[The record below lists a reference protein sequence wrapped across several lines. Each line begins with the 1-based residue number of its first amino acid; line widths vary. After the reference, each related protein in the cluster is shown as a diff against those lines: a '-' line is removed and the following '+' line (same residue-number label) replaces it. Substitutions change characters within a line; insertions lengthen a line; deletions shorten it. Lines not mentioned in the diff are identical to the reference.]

1 MEVVLDVWNAGNV
14 RFWLHLL
21 VTIFVGVII
30 WQRVYIEISCMDLC
44 FLLGPPVAPNL
55 CQFVS
60 SKTAILI
67 RSVPNQ
73 LASIVVQGLVQIHYL
88 QYSDMEGEQNNATEL
103 RDGYPQ
109 ILQSSFQLW
118 KPLHCVESNI
128 HGLTDVNQNLW
139 IFTVTE
145 PILCHCRLVV
155 HNHGYSVRKGTNLK
169 LNSATSASGSWPT
182 IGDLGATWGHRL
194 VCTTSNW
201 RFGGLH
207 VLFQPFVLQ
216 FTITNTKQI
225 LVFQCAETKQL
236 IFLYVGFRSFRKQ
249 KNKSRGQ
256 QKKI

>member
-1 MEVVLDVWNAGNV
+1 MGTYVVSSETLTQISSKIGWKPLVWSGFQRLFDHGISWQLGVPLNHNIKPAGIVTSNIIHWKKHCLIDQHQKTLTINCIKQNTQDSMKITTIIKFHRRLVQRPILYQDQRPTQQMEVVLDVWNAGNV

-88 QYSDMEGEQNNATEL
+88 QYSDMQGEQNNATQL

-109 ILQSSFQLW
+109 ILQSSF
-118 KPLHCVESNI
+118 
-128 HGLTDVNQNLW
+128 
-139 IFTVTE
+139 
-145 PILCHCRLVV
+145 
-155 HNHGYSVRKGTNLK
+155 
-169 LNSATSASGSWPT
+169 
-182 IGDLGATWGHRL
+182 
-194 VCTTSNW
+194 
-201 RFGGLH
+201 
-207 VLFQPFVLQ
+207 
-216 FTITNTKQI
+216 
-225 LVFQCAETKQL
+225 
-236 IFLYVGFRSFRKQ
+236 
-249 KNKSRGQ
+249 
-256 QKKI
+256 